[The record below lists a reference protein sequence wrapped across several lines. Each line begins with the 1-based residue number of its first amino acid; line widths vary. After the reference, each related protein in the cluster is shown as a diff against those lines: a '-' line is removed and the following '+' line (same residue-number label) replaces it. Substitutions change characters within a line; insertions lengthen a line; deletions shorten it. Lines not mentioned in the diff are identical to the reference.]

1 MGPLVETVLSME
13 KTVGYLWVGLQ
24 NLFWIRFYLKKV
36 EINVKSFFL
45 EIVSGT
51 LYSCYYLTIIQQ
63 S

>member
-13 KTVGYLWVGLQ
+13 KTVGYLW
-24 NLFWIRFYLKKV
+24 FYLKKV

>member
-1 MGPLVETVLSME
+1 MFFHNMGPLVETVLSME
-13 KTVGYLWVGLQ
+13 KTVGYLW
-24 NLFWIRFYLKKV
+24 FYLKKV